1 MRKIRFLNLKWNT
14 LEGGHM
20 QHYLHVARNLNTN
33 RFDVKNVCG
42 INIKRKEPLGRIKTL
57 NPYIIPLRYKY
68 DMRAIPKLAKFIRI
82 NNIDVVYALENS
94 SIFICGLVK
103 LIAKKPFKL
112 IVSTAG
118 APFHDTKLKKMWSRL
133 FYYITILFMNFT
145 ASKVLAVSKKEKDL
159 LIKRGVKKNK
169 IAVVYN
175 GIDLTPYLQSV
186 NIENKKNK
194 LGIDKNAT
202 VIGTVARLTP
212 VKGIH
217 FLFQSIPSILNHH
230 PNSIFLIVGDGYIR
244 KELEDF
250 AVKTGINE
258 NIIFTGYRK
267 DIPSLLKIFD
277 IFVIPSLKEGFP
289 YSILEAMAAA
299 KPVVATNVAG
309 NNELVVNGKTG
320 ILCASKNPDALSE
333 AIISLLN
340 DKDKIINMGKK
351 GFNLIKKNYSITNI
365 IKQLEQEI
373 EAVINF

>member
-1 MRKIRFLNLKWNT
+1 
-14 LEGGHM
+14 M
-20 QHYLHVARNLNTN
+20 QHYFHVGKNLNSN
-33 RFDVKNVCG
+33 RFVVKNVCA
-42 INIKRKEPLGRIKTL
+42 INIRRKESIGRIKTL
-57 NPYIIPLRYKY
+57 NHYIIPLRYKY

-82 NNIDVVYALENS
+82 NNIDVVYANENS
-94 SIFICGLVK
+94 SIFIVSLVK
-103 LIAKKPFKL
+103 LISNKPFKF
-112 IVSTAG
+112 IVNTAG
-118 APFHDTKLKKMWSRL
+118 APLHDTKLKQMQSRL
-133 FYYITILFMNFT
+133 FYYINIFFMNFF
-145 ASKVLAVSKKEKDL
+145 ASKILAVSKKEKEL

-169 IAVVYN
+169 ITVVYN

-217 FLFQSIPSILNHH
+217 FLFQSIPSILNQH

-250 AVKTGINE
+250 AVKIGIKE
-258 NIIFTGYRK
+258 SIIFTGYRK

-277 IFVIPSLKEGFP
+277 IFVMPSLKEGLP
-289 YSILEAMAAA
+289 YAVIEAMAAA
-299 KPVVATNVAG
+299 KPIIATDVAG

-373 EAVINF
+373 EAVINS

>member
-1 MRKIRFLNLKWNT
+1 
-14 LEGGHM
+14 
-20 QHYLHVARNLNTN
+20 
-33 RFDVKNVCG
+33 
-42 INIKRKEPLGRIKTL
+42 
-57 NPYIIPLRYKY
+57 
-68 DMRAIPKLAKFIRI
+68 
-82 NNIDVVYALENS
+82 
-94 SIFICGLVK
+94 
-103 LIAKKPFKL
+103 
-112 IVSTAG
+112 
-118 APFHDTKLKKMWSRL
+118 
-133 FYYITILFMNFT
+133 MNFS
-145 ASKVLAVSKKEKDL
+145 ASKVLAVSKKEKEL
-159 LIKRGVKKNK
+159 LIKRGVNKKK
-169 IAVVYN
+169 ITVVYN

-194 LGIDKNAT
+194 LEIDKNAT
-202 VIGTVARLTP
+202 IIGTVARLTP

-217 FLFQSIPSILNHH
+217 FFIQSIPKILSQQ
-230 PNSIFLIVGDGYIR
+230 PSSIFLIVGDGYIR

-250 AVKTGINE
+250 AVKIGIKE
-258 NIIFTGYRK
+258 SIIFTGYRK

-277 IFVIPSLKEGFP
+277 IFVMPSLKEGLP
-289 YSILEAMAAA
+289 YAVIEAMAAS

-373 EAVINF
+373 EAVINS